1 MQELKELLFEVRDG
15 KIAIITI
22 NRPAVRNSMTAESWT
37 EFNICLDEIEANPE
51 IRVLIITGAGE
62 KSFIS
67 GADIVTLKTRPP
79 MYQFRTPYSA
89 DAAIRL
95 EKLHIP
101 VIAAVNG
108 FAFGAG
114 CETCLACDIR
124 VASKNAKFGLPEVN
138 LGILP
143 GAGGTQRLARIV
155 GLGIAKE
162 VILAGRVL
170 TADEAKQCGLVMKVV
185 EQEEL
190 IESVQSVKDVVA
202 TLPAGTA
209 VLLELKNIYG
219 RFNYTS
225 GLTDAEMASNINTAA
240 VDELITEITSR
251 NLYAIALVPAFR
263 ERNYV
268 LKRNAYFLKTSNG
281 YGWEDDQNCY
291 WLDPTET
298 GTMNWLIQITEELRT
313 LGFDEVVF
321 TEFRFPSSDRIS
333 FKGDPQ
339 AAIQNAANRLVE
351 TCGSTNFTVSFATN
365 DTAFQLPEGG
375 MSRLYLEN
383 VGAKDVE
390 AAAAKIT
397 VDDPVTKLVFLAT
410 TSDTRYDKYSALRP
424 IVIVNGQ

>member
-1 MQELKELLFEVRDG
+1 MRLPNWNLTFAAKRRLQRAGL
-15 KIAIITI
+15 ITAILVMVMILVWFCWVIWAERYVVYSREGATI
-22 NRPAVRNSMTAESWT
+22 NLDLPERMSGGQVAAPPA
-37 EFNICLDEIEANPE
+37 LDETIPIYINEGSDAISTSAE
-51 IRVLIITGAGE
+51 LTQ
-62 KSFIS
+62 IS
-67 GADIVTLKTRPP
+67 GYYVD
-79 MYQFRTPYSA
+79 Q
-89 DAAIRL
+89 D
-95 EKLHIP
+95 
-101 VIAAVNG
+101 
-108 FAFGAG
+108 
-114 CETCLACDIR
+114 
-124 VASKNAKFGLPEVN
+124 
-138 LGILP
+138 
-143 GAGGTQRLARIV
+143 
-155 GLGIAKE
+155 
-162 VILAGRVL
+162 
-170 TADEAKQCGLVMKVV
+170 
-185 EQEEL
+185 EL

-219 RFNYTS
+219 RFNYSS

-365 DTAFQLPEGG
+365 DTAFKLPEGG
-375 MSRLYLEN
+375 MSRIYLEN

-397 VDDPVTKLVFLAT
+397 VANPTAELVFLAT
-410 TSDTRYDKYSALRP
+410 TSDTRYDSYSALRP